1 MREIKFNRFEKSKR
15 VLLLVI
21 ASIIF
26 SIGFATKPKQ
36 YKKHIVK
43 SANVANCIYKKNKD
57 NFIKHLKPRKNSKYH
72 QGMYDPNQLSKYY
85 NSCKNEPVIY
95 RSGLE
100 QKFIRFC
107 ENSTSIA
114 KWASEPIK
122 IPYFNRLN
130 KKQQNYYPDYII
142 ENLVGFK
149 LESSSLY
156 ASLERMFTGL

>member
-1 MREIKFNRFEKSKR
+1 ME
-15 VLLLVI
+15 
-21 ASIIF
+21 
-26 SIGFATKPKQ
+26 
-36 YKKHIVK
+36 
-43 SANVANCIYKKNKD
+43 D

-142 ENLVGFK
+142 ENLDGKKTIIEVKPYDQTVKPKDIDSNWLKRAWITNVDKWAAAKKFA
-149 LESSSLY
+149 EDHN
-156 ASLERMFTGL
+156 MQFTIITEKFFGD